1 MVYKFIVRT
10 KGVVIFAI
18 SLIAFGSF
26 CTFLLILSL
35 SLLFFKG
42 GVLDMTEG
50 MPQQTLSMPLFWLSS
65 FLNLL
70 IFGSWVIAGVGVL
83 RLKEWAR
90 QFLRIVMAVHV
101 MNMLA
106 NIFLNITLADEM
118 LSMLPLR
125 FLVVGIVVS
134 FSYYLSVI
142 YFFSHRDIERQFKY
156 GTLPQKPSKRV

>member
-35 SLLFFKG
+35 SLLFLKG
-42 GVLDMTEG
+42 GTLDMTEG

-65 FLNLL
+65 FLNLF
-70 IFGSWVIAGVGVL
+70 IFSSWVITGIGVL

-118 LSMLPLR
+118 LSNIPLK
-125 FLVVGIVVS
+125 FFVIGIIIS
-134 FSYYLSVI
+134 FSYYLGVI
-142 YFFSHRDIERQFKY
+142 YFFSHPDIERQFKY
-156 GTLPQKPSKRV
+156 GTLPRKPAKSV